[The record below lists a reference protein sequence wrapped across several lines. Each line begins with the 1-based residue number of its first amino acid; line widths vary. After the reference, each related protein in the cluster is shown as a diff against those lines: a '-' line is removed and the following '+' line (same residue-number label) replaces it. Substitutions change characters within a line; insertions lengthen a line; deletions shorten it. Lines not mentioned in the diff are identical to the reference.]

1 MAVES
6 NIGDVVVK
14 TTVNRGLSP
23 EELAERAV
31 EQIVSV
37 SSSVDPVVRQQAEAF
52 KNRIYHVAL
61 GIIKQAIKSDR
72 TTLSN
77 EFIQQ
82 GHPELVDI
90 LRRLYWR
97 SQQQWRQVLSQSYF
111 REFIISTTVLAAG
124 QLLQRVRAIRLRLL
138 CILAVQR
145 CPLQLQPTQPLMR
158 FLLQALIIRLAVIR

>member
-1 MAVES
+1 MFKLDVES
-6 NIGDVVVK
+6 NIGEVVVK
-14 TTVNRGLSP
+14 TTENRGLAP

-52 KNRIYHVAL
+52 KNRIYNVVL

-82 GHPELVDI
+82 GHPELADL
-90 LRRLYWR
+90 LRRL
-97 SQQQWRQVLSQSYF
+97 
-111 REFIISTTVLAAG
+111 
-124 QLLQRVRAIRLRLL
+124 
-138 CILAVQR
+138 
-145 CPLQLQPTQPLMR
+145 
-158 FLLQALIIRLAVIR
+158 

>member
-1 MAVES
+1 MFKMAVES
-6 NIGDVVVK
+6 NRGDVVVK
-14 TTVNRGLSP
+14 TTENRGLSP

-52 KNRIYHVAL
+52 KNRIYHVVL

-90 LRRLYWR
+90 LRRL
-97 SQQQWRQVLSQSYF
+97 
-111 REFIISTTVLAAG
+111 
-124 QLLQRVRAIRLRLL
+124 
-138 CILAVQR
+138 
-145 CPLQLQPTQPLMR
+145 
-158 FLLQALIIRLAVIR
+158 